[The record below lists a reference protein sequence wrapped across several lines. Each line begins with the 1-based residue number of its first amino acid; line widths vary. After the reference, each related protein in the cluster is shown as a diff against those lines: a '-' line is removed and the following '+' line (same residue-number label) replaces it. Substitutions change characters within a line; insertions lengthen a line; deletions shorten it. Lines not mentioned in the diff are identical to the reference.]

1 MDKAQG
7 SRPLDKASPAD
18 PELQERG
25 LVEQKVNLEG
35 CAREDGLELR
45 GMGILSQT
53 ISETGQPGLNTFEA
67 RTEQRGAGSQQKV
80 LERRRVYWEFR
91 KTGKTVLEG
100 SWVVRRTE
108 RISGQWIKAGQVT
121 SLQQ

>member
-18 PELQERG
+18 PDLQERG
-25 LVEQKVNLEG
+25 LAEQKVNLEG
-35 CAREDGLELR
+35 CAREDGLELS

-53 ISETGQPGLNTFEA
+53 ISETGQPGLNTLEA

-80 LERRRVYWEFR
+80 LEYRRVYWEFR

-100 SWVVRRTE
+100 SQVARRVKE
-108 RISGQWIKAGQVT
+108 FLGNGSKLAR
-121 SLQQ
+121 